1 MATVTRNFNN
11 THIDQ
16 AQEANTNASVETSET
31 YSKEQQT
38 AKSNSEYV
46 AIAKNEEGKQE
57 VYNQVNPANTEEEL
71 VTETKTA
78 DNMKDAPAGATR
90 GNLAD
95 NDATAT
101 MFAHPLISAGIVVG
115 VVATA
120 VISIVAGVKVSHRA
134 KRIAEM
140 ETKIN
145 ANSSNYSA
153 ILKYNAAIDEYNN
166 ADDKNKQKLAKKVKS
181 LRKDIEKG
189 LLSDTQR
196 RRLIIGHANLL
207 KRAASDMYHKNTPA
221 DKYRKESFKAHQKAI
236 KLAAEAEGK
245 KIKGKFDAA
254 NKKSKAAANALSKVD
269 LGSAPT
275 GLYFPEANQI
285 NINGKSTPLY
295 IHRCITNYP
304 ELNNKF
310 NEVHNQYPIS
320 EPTNYIC
327 RITLY
332 KDEDRTELECE
343 FNNQNGYAV
352 SKALILKKAEKLAK
366 AEKYKEACIEEFIS
380 TKKETKTKSEYINLT
395 SEKEKFNSLIEK
407 SDVVIKK
414 FDEKVKNQTSLSI

>member
-1 MATVTRNFNN
+1 MATVTRNFND

-16 AQEANTNASVETSET
+16 AQEANQNASVETSET
-31 YSKEQQT
+31 YSKDQQT

-46 AIAKNEEGKQE
+46 AVVKNEEGKQE

-78 DNMKDAPAGATR
+78 DNMKDASAGATR

-95 NDATAT
+95 NDATAA

-120 VISIVAGVKVSHRA
+120 VISIVSGVKVSHRA

-145 ANSSNYSA
+145 ANSSNYPA

-181 LRKDIEKG
+181 LRKDVEKG
-189 LLSDTQR
+189 LLSDSKR
-196 RRLIIGHANLL
+196 RKLISKHASLL

-221 DKYRKESFKAHQKAI
+221 DKYRKESLKDHQKAI
-236 KLAAEAEGK
+236 KLAINAEDK

-254 NKKSKAAANALSKVD
+254 NKKSKEAADAISKVD

-285 NINGKSTPLY
+285 KINDKSTPLY

-304 ELNNKF
+304 ELNDKF

-327 RITLY
+327 RITLS
-332 KDEDRTELECE
+332 KGDERTELECE

-352 SKALILKKAEKLAK
+352 SKALILKKAEKLVK
-366 AEKYKEACIEEFIS
+366 SGKYKEAYIDEFIS

-395 SEKEKFNSLIEK
+395 SEKEKFASIIEK
-407 SDVVIKK
+407 SDAIINK
-414 FDEKVKNQTSLSI
+414 FDEKVKNQASLSI